1 MNHARV
7 SDSRSSK
14 GVSSSG
20 GSGRKLSQSR
30 GAIRGRIRRKL
41 KRDRERTASGIGG
54 GASGGIG
61 GESEPTNGAGV
72 HDGGIKNRT
81 NVTGGEARIDSK
93 SERGDA
99 GAVTNTGSGGSAG
112 IDGAGASGGSGGNGS
127 ERGIGSDAA
136 SPAPRKR
143 GRHRRECT
151 CEKCEARRAASVR
164 VGARPVAATPV
175 EVNTEEIL
183 HGAASPEARP
193 KISDFRDGFAML
205 WSFAY
210 QVPMIGGL
218 GSHWPLTSSE
228 AAALSEQTENLLR
241 SMPARKKKNLE
252 KFLSTVMPAA
262 TFIIVAAMITG
273 PRITKTQELL
283 AKRKAGE
290 NVAEPNARPGG
301 TVPPNPPAT
310 PRIVEPAH
318 ESTDSGKPFS

>member
-1 MNHARV
+1 MNYAGNNGKSGSGTGR
-7 SDSRSSK
+7 
-14 GVSSSG
+14 SSSG

-30 GAIRGRIRRKL
+30 GAIRDRIRRKL
-41 KRDRERTASGIGG
+41 KRERERTASGIGG
-54 GASGGIG
+54 VIG
-61 GESEPTNGAGV
+61 STVSGESESINGAGV
-72 HDGGIKNRT
+72 HDGGTKNGA
-81 NVTGGEARIDSK
+81 NITGGEARSDSK
-93 SERGDA
+93 GERGDA
-99 GAVTNTGSGGSAG
+99 GAIANAGSRGSAG
-112 IDGAGASGGSGGNGS
+112 IDGRGIGSGSGNG
-127 ERGIGSDAA
+127 EQRGSDAA
-136 SPAPRKR
+136 SAAPRKR

-164 VGARPVAATPV
+164 SGPQPVATPV
-175 EVNTEEIL
+175 DVNTEEVL
-183 HGAASPEARP
+183 RGGAAPEMRP
-193 KISDFRDGFAML
+193 KLSDFRDGFAML

-290 NVAEPNARPGG
+290 NVAEPSPRPSG
-301 TVPPNPPAT
+301 TVPQNPTAT
-310 PRIVEPAH
+310 PRIVEPTH